1 MSEPYPYT
9 RPPWERHFQTVVGVI
24 VLAIG
29 GWVISS
35 TQSQTIA
42 VAVQTEQIKVLTQR
56 IDSLSVIAAD
66 RYTTKDAERDFA
78 LRDAEMVRIWNRLAQ
93 IGRTA
98 K

>member
-1 MSEPYPYT
+1 
-9 RPPWERHFQTVVGVI
+9 
-24 VLAIG
+24 
-29 GWVISS
+29 
-35 TQSQTIA
+35 